1 MSESYFN
8 YVDQLIINKLA
19 ACVGD
24 NGALYIEDSNTEIC
38 IANRDEAIALRDWLT
53 KALSELNPQDK
64 RKS

>member
-8 YVDQLIINKLA
+8 YVDQLIINELA

-53 KALSELNPQDK
+53 KALSELTDTGE
-64 RKS
+64 RE